1 MNWATEWLDDAP
13 GEGAV
18 PDATSAPT
26 GMDADPSSAAE
37 TETAGDQDIE
47 MALPIP
53 AAAGPSGVL
62 VAGVCGGAGATCSAL
77 TLAAALGTAQVAVA
91 AVDATA
97 DGGDLLERGYGETF
111 RRVNGFSA
119 RAFSG
124 AVELSEVPTVS
135 RLLPR
140 RPTRSW
146 VLRATC
152 RSTTRAAR
160 FARARLAPLLVDRAL
175 AIVLVVASRGDSV
188 NRLPGQLE
196 WIQSTLGEEALG
208 SVVVV
213 VASTRPGQT
222 PVAEHLRAHLG
233 NRVGAICEISHEAS
247 LASGGPVRWNE
258 LSEQIQGDFEQL
270 AKTVRNVGDA
280 WVARP

>member
-97 DGGDLLERGYGETF
+97 DGGDLLERGYGEDVPAGEWVF
-111 RRVNGFSA
+111 SEGVLWGRRALGSPDGESLA
-119 RAFSG
+119 AASTHALLG
-124 AVELSEVPTVS
+124 AAGY
-135 RLLPR
+135 LPIYDAGS
-140 RPTRSW
+140 T
-146 VLRATC
+146 LRA
-152 RSTTRAAR
+152 R
-160 FARARLAPLLVDRAL
+160 RLAPLLVDRAL